1 MNEVNLRQLEVLA
14 AVVEYGS
21 FTEAGNR
28 LYLAQ
33 STVSSHIRGLEEAL
47 HVVLFR
53 RESKRRVLLTPEGKR
68 VYQYAREILS
78 KCQALQADVG
88 GDTLRELVLGASSV
102 PAQSLLPGYMST
114 FLQLH
119 PGCCCDLKSGD
130 SSQVQQMLLDGSVQ
144 LGFVGSADDR
154 QDLVYERVAEDQLV
168 MITPN
173 TPRFAALRA
182 QGVLGRELFS
192 EPMIFREYGSGTQKM
207 VDNYLS
213 HRQLSSHEM
222 QVVSY
227 VSDPSVLQQLV
238 ARGAGVSILSSLSV
252 RERAEGG
259 KLLVF
264 PLEEEPVVRHIF
276 MAWRKKGSL
285 SELARSFCTIVR
297 NSAGSVAARRV

>member
-1 MNEVNLRQLEVLA
+1 M
-14 AVVEYGS
+14 
-21 FTEAGNR
+21 
-28 LYLAQ
+28 
-33 STVSSHIRGLEEAL
+33 
-47 HVVLFR
+47 
-53 RESKRRVLLTPEGKR
+53 
-68 VYQYAREILS
+68 
-78 KCQALQADVG
+78 
-88 GDTLRELVLGASSV
+88 
-102 PAQSLLPGYMST
+102 
-114 FLQLH
+114 
-119 PGCCCDLKSGD
+119 
-130 SSQVQQMLLDGSVQ
+130 
-144 LGFVGSADDR
+144 
-154 QDLVYERVAEDQLV
+154 
-168 MITPN
+168 
-173 TPRFAALRA
+173 
-182 QGVLGRELFS
+182 
-192 EPMIFREYGSGTQKM
+192 
-207 VDNYLS
+207 DNYLS